1 MIEQTLVLRGRLG
14 VAPEFGRAQHRAL
27 FIEQHQAMLLAGHAD
42 AENLLAA
49 DARSRQ
55 RLSGRLL
62 ESLLPLLRL
71 LLAAAIGAALQRVA
85 GAAGA
90 EHLAAACVQHQR
102 LGALG
107 AAVDT
112 EVHGSVAQQG
122 LQGTGH
128 AELAQ
133 AVVTELEGC
142 DEGF

>member
-1 MIEQTLVLRGRLG
+1 
-14 VAPEFGRAQHRAL
+14 
-27 FIEQHQAMLLAGHAD
+27 MLLAGDAD
-42 AENLLAA
+42 AENPLAA

-62 ESLLPLLRL
+62 ESLQPLLRL

-90 EHLAAACVQHQR
+90 EHLATFCIQHQR